1 MANKQIKGITV
12 EIGGDT
18 TKLSKALDDVN
29 KKSKSLKDEIRE
41 VDRALKLD
49 PTNVVLLSQKQQLL
63 SEAISNTKDKLKTLR
78 EAQEQIDEQYK
89 RGDIGAE
96 QYRAFQREIEST
108 EAELRNYQAEAE
120 KSGDATEKIG
130 SDAEQTGENMGRA
143 GDKMIEFGAKVE
155 AVGEKMTT
163 VTGKIVDGAKQAYA
177 AWTETDAGYDIIIQK
192 TGATGEALD
201 SMNQIANNIFERM
214 PVEFSDIGTAVGEVN
229 TRFASTGQ
237 ELEDLS
243 EKFLIYA
250 QLNGTSVNSSVDNVS
265 ALSKAFGMTADEA
278 GQFLDV
284 LTVVGQQTG
293 IDLGN
298 LESALASNSS
308 TFKEMGLSAA
318 KAAQLMGQF
327 EINGVDTTAALT
339 ALKKAQQNATKE
351 GLSLNDALSES
362 INVIKNAS
370 TETEA
375 LQAASELFGA
385 KGAAGMAQAI
395 REGRVDFENLSDT
408 MSDFEGATK
417 NTFEA
422 TLSAPED
429 LQVSLNQIKLAMSDL
444 AEVAINDLKPVF
456 DKIRDVIKKLTER
469 FKGLSTEQKEN
480 ILKFAG
486 IVAAIGPVLIIL
498 GNLATIIGTV
508 INIMLMLK
516 PVIITINALLMANP
530 VGLVIAAIA
539 AVIAI
544 LVTLYN
550 HCEGFRN
557 FVNGLFDSWK
567 IGIGIVKD
575 VFVSAWQGIKSAWN
589 ATVDFFKGLWE
600 GIKNV
605 FSTVGTFFHDVFLG
619 AYNKIKS
626 VFTGIR
632 DFFVGIWDTIKD
644 VFSSVGQKIGDAFSG
659 AFKSVVNAV
668 FEFVENKING
678 VFDMINGAIGFIN
691 EIPGV
696 NIGTINP
703 ISLPRLAKG
712 GVLSEGSAI
721 VAEAGPELLSLLN
734 GKVTVTPLTSDA
746 RNTALNGTTGNNQ
759 KLFYNNYT
767 INATVQGGYDITKI
781 AHELAVEQR
790 RIEMGHGL

>member
-41 VDRALKLD
+41 VDRALKLN

-96 QYRAFQREIEST
+96 QYRAFQREIENT

-120 KSGDATEKIG
+120 KSGDVTEKIG
-130 SDAEQTGENMGRA
+130 SDAERTGENMGRA
-143 GDKMIEFGAKVE
+143 GDKMIEFGTKVE
-155 AVGEKMTT
+155 AVGEQMMA
-163 VTGKIVDGAKQAYA
+163 VTGKIVDGAKKAYA

-214 PVEFSDIGTAVGEVN
+214 PVEFADIGTAVGEVN

-250 QLNGTSVNSSVDNVS
+250 QLNGTNVNSSIDNVS

-298 LESALASNSS
+298 LENILASNSS
-308 TFKEMGLSAA
+308 TFKEMGLSAVE
-318 KAAQLMGQF
+318 AAQLVGQF
-327 EINGVDTTAALT
+327 EINGVDASTALT

-351 GLSLNDALSES
+351 GLSLNDALSEN
-362 INVIKNAS
+362 INAIKNAS

-375 LQAASELFGA
+375 LQAASELFGT

-395 REGRVDFENLSDT
+395 REGRVDFENMSAT
-408 MSDFEGATK
+408 MSDFEGKTK
-417 NTFEA
+417 ETFEA

-429 LQVSLNQIKLAMSDL
+429 FKVSLNQVKLVASDL
-444 AEVAINDLKPVF
+444 ANVALKVLKPALE
-456 DKIRDVIKKLTER
+456 KIRDVIKKITER

-486 IVAAIGPVLIIL
+486 IVAAIGPVLIIV
-498 GNLATIIGTV
+498 GKVVAIIGTV
-508 INIMLMLK
+508 INILSTLK
-516 PVIITINALLMANP
+516 TVIMAVNAVLAANP
-530 VGLVIAAIA
+530 ISIVIAAIA
-539 AVIAI
+539 AAIAI

-557 FVNGLFDSWK
+557 FVKDMFESWK

-575 VFVSAWQGIKSAWN
+575 AFVTAWNGIKSAWN
-589 ATVDFFKGLWE
+589 ATVDFFKGLWD
-600 GIKNV
+600 GIKKV
-605 FSTVGTFFHDVFLG
+605 FSAVGTFFHDVFLD
-619 AYNKIKS
+619 AYNRIKS

-644 VFSSVGQKIGDAFSG
+644 VFSSVGTKIGDAFSS
-659 AFKSVVNAV
+659 AFKAVVNGV
-668 FEFVENKING
+668 FEFVENRING

-696 NIGTINP
+696 NIGTISP

-734 GKVTVTPLTSDA
+734 GKVTVTPLASGA
-746 RNTALNGTTGNNQ
+746 RNLALKSTEPTQ
-759 KLFYNNYT
+759 KLFYNSYT

-781 AHELAVEQR
+781 AEELAVEQR
-790 RIEMGHGL
+790 RIEMGRGL